1 MFTLYSDDELLT
13 LIGQVKAAIPK
24 VLAGQRV
31 KIDNSEYERS
41 TLDALKSFATALARE
56 DARRKGTSPRLVTV
70 RTPRDPGRRRP
81 F

>member
-1 MFTLYSDDELLT
+1 MFTLYSDAELQT
-13 LIGQVKAAIPK
+13 LISQVKAAIPK

-41 TLDALKSFATALARE
+41 TLDVLKAFATALARE
-56 DARRKGTSPRLVTV
+56 VARRSGKAPRLVTV
-70 RTPRDPGRRRP
+70 RTPSGHGPRRP